1 MSDRPTPRVERE
13 HPFVSASAVVLMLAL
28 AVVVGW
34 FIGSAAFVPPAQ
46 HGTVLPVASP
56 VVIVQP
62 PVVPAV
68 LVKMAAAYV
77 ARATETAPTPTP
89 SPTPYVVPT
98 ARPWG
103 FCGMGTKPGD
113 LCQWNQPPAPTPT
126 PYPRCGT
133 PVPGDMCIYG
143 GKS

>member
-1 MSDRPTPRVERE
+1 MSDRRRQRE
-13 HPFVSASAVVLMLAL
+13 PVTLAG
-28 AVVVGW
+28 VMT
-34 FIGSAAFVPPAQ
+34 AAFVCALLVGGAGMLWWAVRPAF
-46 HGTVLPVASP
+46 TPLAAPVGPLASP

-68 LVKMAAAYV
+68 LVKMADAYV